1 MQARKWVVSKDYSTI
16 SNWCKQYDWDNAIP
30 KEALPKVG
38 IIVIDKEPMCA
49 AGLFIDKT
57 SKLSFMW
64 GIFSNPNV
72 SKIKLY
78 KAMKMCINEIKKE
91 AKRNKLSFVYS
102 VTGENALHK
111 LYNKNKDMMLCE
123 NNINSYIISLKGDK
137 KLDWIS
143 YNHG

>member
-72 SKIKLY
+72 GKIKLY

-91 AKRNKLSFVYS
+91 AKRNKLSFIYS

-111 LYNKNKDMMLCE
+111 LYKKNKDMMLCE

-143 YNHG
+143 YKHG

>member
-1 MQARKWVVSKDYSTI
+1 MQARKWIVSKDYSTI

-72 SKIKLY
+72 GKIKLY

>member
-1 MQARKWVVSKDYSTI
+1 MQARKWIVSKDYSII
-16 SNWCKQYDWDNAIP
+16 SNWCKQYDCDNAIP

-72 SKIKLY
+72 GKIKLY

>member
-1 MQARKWVVSKDYSTI
+1 MQARKWIVSKDYSTI

-38 IIVIDKEPMCA
+38 IIVIDKEPVCA

-64 GIFSNPNV
+64 GIFSNPTV

-78 KAMKMCINEIKKE
+78 KAMKICIDWIKKE

-143 YNHG
+143 YKHG

>member
-72 SKIKLY
+72 GKIKLY

>member
-1 MQARKWVVSKDYSTI
+1 MQARKWIVSKDYSTI

-38 IIVIDKEPMCA
+38 ILVIDKEPMCA

-64 GIFSNPNV
+64 GIFSNPSV

-78 KAMKMCINEIKKE
+78 KAMKLCIDEIKKE
-91 AKRNKLSFVYS
+91 AAEANKYAKSANTMAFS
-102 VTGENALHK
+102 IFSSIE
-111 LYNKNKDMMLCE
+111 KDE
-123 NNINSYIISLKGDK
+123 D
-137 KLDWIS
+137 
-143 YNHG
+143 

>member
-1 MQARKWVVSKDYSTI
+1 MQARKWIVSKDYSTI
-16 SNWCKQYDWDNAIP
+16 SNWCKQYNWDNAIP

-72 SKIKLY
+72 GKIKLY

-123 NNINSYIISLKGDK
+123 NNINSYIISLKNSK

-143 YNHG
+143 YYNA

>member
-1 MQARKWVVSKDYSTI
+1 MQARKWIVSKDYSTI

-30 KEALPKVG
+30 IEALPKVG

-72 SKIKLY
+72 GKIKLY

-123 NNINSYIISLKGDK
+123 NNINSYIISLKNNK

-143 YNHG
+143 YKHG

>member
-1 MQARKWVVSKDYSTI
+1 MQARKWIVSKDYSTI
-16 SNWCKQYDWDNAIP
+16 SNWCKQYNWDNAIP

-72 SKIKLY
+72 GKIKLY

-91 AKRNKLSFVYS
+91 AKRNNLSFVYS

-111 LYNKNKDMMLCE
+111 LYKKNKDMMLCE
-123 NNINSYIISLKGDK
+123 NNINSYIISLKNNK

-143 YNHG
+143 YKHG